1 MIALVDSNVIID
13 LIRGYAPAQEWLA
26 DIADELHITS
36 ITQLEV
42 IHGARDKR
50 AVRITLELLRQFD
63 VVYLTPIDQQQAYH
77 YLLSYGLSH
86 NVELTDCLIAA
97 ACARTRAPLYTRNLK
112 HMRPLLG
119 DLAVSPY
126 L

>member
-13 LIRGYAPAQEWLA
+13 LIRGHIPAQAWLTTVM
-26 DIADELHITS
+26 DDLFITS

-42 IHGARDKR
+42 IYGARDKR
-50 AVRITLELLRQFD
+50 AVQITLGLLRQFD
-63 VVYLTPIDQQQAYH
+63 LVYLTQSDQQLAYQ
-77 YLLSYGLSH
+77 YMLNQRLSH

-97 ACARTRAPLYTRNLK
+97 ACARMRSPLYTRNLK

-119 DLAVSPY
+119 DLAISPY
-126 L
+126 